1 MTEQTIDSWKSFL
14 RDNRGVEFVW
24 LQFLSYTSNAL
35 VRIIPRS
42 KFTDML
48 YQGQHLCMTSAI
60 LHLLPGDRLAEGAST
75 SGKLYLRPDLRTA
88 YCQAGSN
95 GTRAVIN
102 VDCVDENGV
111 PIENCARSKLDELHR
126 TIKREMG
133 CGLLVGFEVEVMF
146 LRPKQEG
153 GLIVDY
159 EPINFQHAF
168 TSMTPEDRT
177 YVDLIEAVA
186 RALAKVGIA
195 LEQFH
200 AEAGP
205 GQWEFVLPP
214 AEPLRAVD
222 TLLRARETIM
232 HVAHTFGYRA
242 TVSTQPVPE
251 KACNGSHVHLSVNAL
266 DESIGADELVQR
278 AENFFA
284 GIMQHLPAILA
295 ITLPNDI
302 SYGRIATGIWS
313 GGEYAAW
320 GWENK
325 EVALRR
331 IQKNRFEI
339 KLVDGLA
346 NPYLALCA
354 LLGAGICG
362 MRAKIPLTGGSCHT
376 AASRLSVEERE
387 ALGVNAMLPTTL
399 DRSLEALEADGQMH
413 EILGSSIVSSYLSL
427 KRGETSFLRAM
438 ESDHQRR
445 VWLIAR
451 Y

>member
-1 MTEQTIDSWKSFL
+1 MEQSIDSWKSFV
-14 RDNRGVEFVW
+14 RENEDVEFVW

-35 VRIIPRS
+35 VRIIPQS
-42 KFTDML
+42 KFADML
-48 YQGQHLCMTSAI
+48 KQGQFLCMTSAI

-75 SGKLYLRPDLRTA
+75 SGKLYLRPDIRTT

-111 PIENCARSKLDELHR
+111 PIGQCARSKLEELHR
-126 TIKREMG
+126 IIKREMG

-153 GLIVDY
+153 RVTVDY

-177 YVDLIEAVA
+177 YLDLIEAVA
-186 RALAKVGIA
+186 RALATVGIA

-214 AEPLRAVD
+214 AEPMWAVD

-232 HVAHTFGYRA
+232 HVAQTFGFRA
-242 TVSTQPVPE
+242 TVSTQPIP
-251 KACNGSHVHLSVNAL
+251 KQACNGSHVHLSVNAL
-266 DESIGADELVQR
+266 DESIRPEELVQR
-278 AENFFA
+278 AEHFFA
-284 GIMQHLPAILA
+284 GIIQHLPAILA
-295 ITLPNDI
+295 FSLPSDI

-354 LLGAGICG
+354 LLSAGICG
-362 MRAKIPLTGGSCHT
+362 MREKLPLTGGSCHK

-387 ALGVNAMLPTTL
+387 ALGVKDMLPTTL
-399 DRSLEALEADGQMH
+399 DGSLAALEGDRQMH
-413 EILGSSIVSSYLSL
+413 EMMGPIIVSSYISL
-427 KRGETSFLRAM
+427 KRGEAAFLRAM
-438 ESDHQRR
+438 KSDDQRR
-445 VWLIAR
+445 IWLIAR

>member
-1 MTEQTIDSWKSFL
+1 MEQDIGLWKRFVEE
-14 RDNRGVEFVW
+14 NGKVEFVW

-35 VRIIPRS
+35 VRIIPRA
-42 KFTDML
+42 KFADML
-48 YQGQHLCMTSAI
+48 KQGQLLCMTSAI
-60 LHLLPGDRLAEGAST
+60 LHLIPGDRLAEGAST
-75 SGKLYLRPDLRTA
+75 SGKLYLRPDIRSA

-111 PIENCARSKLDELHR
+111 PIGECARSKLEELHCLL
-126 TIKREMG
+126 KREMG

-146 LRPKQEG
+146 LRPKQQG
-153 GLIVDY
+153 GVTIDY
-159 EPINFQHAF
+159 EPVNFQHAF

-177 YVDLIEAVA
+177 YLDLIEAVA
-186 RALAKVGIA
+186 RALSTVGIA

-214 AEPLRAVD
+214 AEPLRAVE

-232 HVAHTFGYRA
+232 HVAQTFGFRA
-242 TVSTQPVPE
+242 TVSTQPIP
-251 KACNGSHVHLSVNAL
+251 KQACNGSHVHLSVNPL
-266 DESIGADELVQR
+266 DESIGSEELVHK
-278 AENFFA
+278 AESFFA
-284 GIMQHLPAILA
+284 GIMRHLPAILA
-295 ITLPNDI
+295 FSLPSDI

-354 LLGAGICG
+354 LLSAGICG
-362 MRAKIPLTGGSCHT
+362 MREKLPLTGGSCAK
-376 AASRLSVEERE
+376 AAARLSAQERE
-387 ALGVNAMLPTTL
+387 DLGVKDLLPTTL
-399 DRSLEALEADGQMH
+399 DDSLAALDGDRQMH
-413 EILGSSIVSSYLSL
+413 DLMGPIIISSYVSL
-427 KRGETSFLRAM
+427 KRGEAKFLRAM
-438 ESDHQRR
+438 DDNQRR
-445 VWLIAR
+445 IWLIAR

>member
-1 MTEQTIDSWKSFL
+1 MEHSVDLWERFVGENEK
-14 RDNRGVEFVW
+14 VEFVW

-35 VRIIPRS
+35 VRIIPRA
-42 KFTDML
+42 KFADML
-48 YQGQHLCMTSAI
+48 KQGQLLSMTRAI

-75 SGKLYLRPDLRTA
+75 SGKLHLRPDISTA

-111 PIENCARSKLDELHR
+111 PIGECARAKLEDLHQ
-126 TIKREMG
+126 ILKREMG

-146 LRPKQEG
+146 MRPKQEG
-153 GLIVDY
+153 GVTVDY
-159 EPINFQHAF
+159 EPMNFQHAF

-177 YVDLIEAVA
+177 YLDLIEAVA
-186 RALAKVGIA
+186 RALSTVDIA

-232 HVAHTFGYRA
+232 HVARTFGFRA
-242 TVSTQPVPE
+242 TVSTQPIPQQ
-251 KACNGSHVHLSVNAL
+251 ACNGAHVHLSVNAL
-266 DESIGADELVQR
+266 GNDKRNGSKELIQKAES
-278 AENFFA
+278 FFA
-284 GIMQHLPAILA
+284 GIMRHLSAILA
-295 ITLPNDI
+295 YSLPSDI

-331 IQKNRFEI
+331 IQQNRFEI

-346 NPYLALCA
+346 NPYLVLCA
-354 LLGAGICG
+354 LLTAGISG
-362 MRAKIPLTGGSCHT
+362 MREKLPLTGGNCDK
-376 AASRLSVEERE
+376 AAARMSVEERE
-387 ALGVNAMLPTTL
+387 TLGVKDLLPITL
-399 DRSLEALEADGQMH
+399 DGSLAALEGDSQMQDLMGP
-413 EILGSSIVSSYLSL
+413 IIVSSYVSL
-427 KRGETSFLRAM
+427 KKGEAEFLRAM
-438 ESDHQRR
+438 DDDQRR
-445 VWLIAR
+445 IWLIAR